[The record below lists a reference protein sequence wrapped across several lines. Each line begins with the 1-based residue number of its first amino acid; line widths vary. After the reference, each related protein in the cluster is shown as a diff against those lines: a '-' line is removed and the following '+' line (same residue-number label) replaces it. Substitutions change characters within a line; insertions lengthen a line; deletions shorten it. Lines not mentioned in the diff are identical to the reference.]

1 MFKISE
7 VSQKLQIPVP
17 TIRYYTD
24 LDLIPNL
31 KRNSEGQRIFD
42 DEDLVWLKGIKFFRE
57 LGMPLPEIKAYI
69 KLCQKHGPVSVKKR
83 YAVLLEQQQRA
94 QESLNESKLHLDQI
108 EHRLKLTEQ
117 IMNGKK
123 RDSLSAA
130 RRFCQW

>member
-7 VSQKLQIPVP
+7 VSQKLQLSVP

-24 LDLIPNL
+24 LNLLPNL
-31 KRNSEGQRIFD
+31 KRNLEGQRVFD

-57 LGMPLPEIKAYI
+57 LGTPLPEIKNYI
-69 KLCQKHGPVSVKKR
+69 NLCQKKGPAAVKKR
-83 YAVLLEQQQRA
+83 YAVLMEQQKRA
-94 QESLNESKLHLDQI
+94 KQSLNESQLHLDQI
-108 EHRLKLTEQ
+108 NHKLKLEEQ

-130 RRFCQW
+130 RRFCQ